1 MPSNVI
7 SLSGG
12 KDSTAMLLKMLE
24 RGENIVDIV
33 FFDTGW
39 EYEQMHGHLDQL
51 EAFIGR
57 KITRLTP
64 RVPFAFWFSEHK
76 VFHRNGDLHRIGLG
90 WPSPSRRWCT
100 KEKIRA
106 IHTYCNAL
114 TWQGYDVPIVQCIGF
129 AADELAR
136 SEEHYAKNKLAY
148 QDFRYPLI
156 EYGMTEADCL
166 AYCKKR
172 GFHWGGLYNVFSRVS
187 CFCCP
192 LQSEQNLEDT
202 RNIFPDLWRKMLE
215 MEAMLPAGDIGRRY
229 KDCVTLTQYEE
240 RFAANADFEAR
251 RGVLPGV
258 VIPKKSL
265 ELDKGAVS
273 NG

>member
-1 MPSNVI
+1 MKSNVV

-12 KDSTAMLLKMLE
+12 KDSTAMLLQMLE

-39 EYEQMHGHLDQL
+39 EYAQMHEHLDQL

-64 RVPFAFWFSEHK
+64 RVPFDYWFAEHK
-76 VFHRNGDLHRIGLG
+76 VYHRNGDYRRTGLG

-100 KEKIRA
+100 KEKTRA

-114 TWQGYDVPIVQCIGF
+114 TWQGYGVPIVQCIGF
-129 AADELAR
+129 AADEANR
-136 SEEHYAKNKLAY
+136 QEEHYAKNKIAY

-166 AYCKKR
+166 AYCKAR

-192 LQSEQNLEDT
+192 LQSIENLRDT
-202 RNIFPDLWRKMLE
+202 RILFPELWARMLE
-215 MEAMLPAGDIGRRY
+215 MEAMLPEGDKGRGY
-229 KDCVTLTQYEE
+229 KDRTTLSDFEK
-240 RFAANADFEAR
+240 RFAADADFEAR
-251 RGVLPGV
+251 RCILPGL
-258 VIPKKSL
+258 VIPKKQL
-265 ELDKGAVS
+265 EPSPHAQG
-273 NG
+273 

>member
-1 MPSNVI
+1 MSSYVV

-12 KDSTAMLLKMLE
+12 KDSTAMLLQMME
-24 RGENIVDIV
+24 RGENIVDVV

-39 EYEQMHGHLDQL
+39 EYVQMHEHLEQL
-51 EAFIGR
+51 ESFIGR

-64 RVPFAFWFSEHK
+64 RVSFGFWFAQHK
-76 VFHRNGDLHRIGLG
+76 VFHRNGNLHRIGLG

-100 KEKIRA
+100 KEKTRA

-114 TWQGYDVPIVQCIGF
+114 TWQGHDIPIVQCIGF
-129 AADELAR
+129 AADEYSR
-136 SEEHYAKNKLAY
+136 MEEHYAKNKIAY

-156 EYGMTEADCL
+156 EYRMTEADCL

-192 LQSEQNLEDT
+192 LQSVENLQDT
-202 RNIFPDLWRKMLE
+202 RKIFPDLWQRMLE
-215 MEAMLPAGDIGRRY
+215 MEARLPEGDKGRRY
-229 KDCVTLTQYEE
+229 KDRVTLS
-240 RFAANADFEAR
+240 DFEAR
-251 RGVLPGV
+251 FAADAEFESNWGTLPNVVLPQ
-258 VIPKKSL
+258 KRL
-265 ELDKGAVS
+265 EPS
-273 NG
+273 NHA